1 MLHLHFGLNFE
12 ALADNLMERLKAC
25 WVDPFKPPVI
35 IFPDRTLEHWFKLR
49 WMEKYHALANLNT
62 QFLDTFLF
70 DALNGNNSTRIRL
83 SSAILRNL
91 ILSWSM
97 QKTQKNKYQWQTL
110 GTEVEQYLA
119 TDASHDMPDETRLFD
134 FANQMTKLFMDYETS
149 RPGSFKTK
157 AGLIQTWNACQPG
170 SAKFFKS
177 TEQTREEW
185 QHRLY
190 HALFHAQDAISKKLN
205 LEYLTLPQ
213 LYEQCRTSTDNIQFS
228 GASDLP
234 VFIFW
239 NAGMGQFYRVALHEY
254 SKTHEVYAY
263 IQNPCMEFWEDVQD
277 RKLIFKHRLTN
288 PDAPNDDAYYDQCD
302 EIRPDAPD
310 NALLVTWGRA
320 GRDNIKLWCESV
332 DYDFTFHENY
342 IKFDYAFDHEAFDDA
357 ASYANIPEADC
368 TLHKI
373 QRLIAER
380 ENTST
385 PLKTDHSLTITA
397 APSKIREVE
406 HLHSQICRLLQ
417 GTDGHAGAR
426 LRDIL
431 VVAPDIHAYR
441 TAICQIFGA
450 ERTLA
455 EENRQHKHDPE
466 KSPTP
471 ALHIPFTIID
481 GAAIES
487 LTARVLDALFRIMG
501 SRTLS
506 RPDFFEL
513 VRNPVVQ
520 NVRGIQPDEV
530 GAWETWLTNM
540 RVFRDRE
547 IPIRL
552 QDGEK
557 AQLKYD
563 DWKTGIK
570 RLLLS
575 RLTDCRVCDENDTLM
590 PYADLESSNND
601 ALCRCIDAIDA
612 LEDLCQKCHERRDG
626 LTEDDL
632 DNWLI
637 PYLNTWISMRHA
649 PRELNAENI
658 IYKNVSEALDMLRS
672 QYSVGL
678 EKISW
683 KCIEQSLRDAAVS
696 SEYTRGSL
704 FVNGLTFMNF
714 TANRILPIKHIF
726 FLGMDATSFPGRDSE
741 NSLDLR
747 LSAPWP
753 GDNKNAHK
761 NRYAFLCQLM
771 NTSESLHMSYV
782 HKNLQKD
789 EEFFPSSII
798 HDLLDFCDAQAPK
811 EDKAQ
816 KEKKTNTIDV
826 VPLDETRHIR
836 ELFTA
841 RAFRNFKIHQCMTT
855 PTGQPSN
862 FCDAPPA
869 VSLNALPERVSL
881 SKLKKYLDDPFQF
894 RVGELLQTDDAD
906 VDPEKLIYE
915 PIDIEKI
922 ELLDTIK
929 DVAQVILRHVLKNSA
944 KCEQSN
950 IDQIIHSDA
959 VRKAIQ
965 EIMQGFMKDLR
976 ERGFRTA
983 MLYEKLIESKVH
995 LGAKN
1000 IAISLL
1006 AKNLKSLEEDN
1017 TIDLVMVQNIHD
1029 DSGHS
1034 LGTKQWQL
1042 QGKANWHVWHSN
1054 KLDVAHVSLKADDKT
1069 YKFLT
1074 PFVHALALVLKKGQ
1088 ACDAMDTPITVSLY
1102 NCGIDSP
1109 TANTRTFEITTNEAK
1124 QTLQTIY
1131 RYAYIEQFAKAA
1143 PIQLLENKTA
1153 KNSGNTEDIEAK
1165 PQIHSLD
1172 ELKEVLDDQNG
1183 PWRYFKKGRLF
1194 DLNTDIG
1201 YTSARFEEQWNRV
1214 QQKQLE
1220 LIRKLAPIGLKTP
1233 TDATMTPHPNI
1244 SPAQ

>member
-1 MLHLHFGLNFE
+1 
-12 ALADNLMERLKAC
+12 
-25 WVDPFKPPVI
+25 
-35 IFPDRTLEHWFKLR
+35 
-49 WMEKYHALANLNT
+49 
-62 QFLDTFLF
+62 
-70 DALNGNNSTRIRL
+70 
-83 SSAILRNL
+83 
-91 ILSWSM
+91 
-97 QKTQKNKYQWQTL
+97 
-110 GTEVEQYLA
+110 
-119 TDASHDMPDETRLFD
+119 
-134 FANQMTKLFMDYETS
+134 
-149 RPGSFKTK
+149 
-157 AGLIQTWNACQPG
+157 
-170 SAKFFKS
+170 
-177 TEQTREEW
+177 
-185 QHRLY
+185 
-190 HALFHAQDAISKKLN
+190 
-205 LEYLTLPQ
+205 
-213 LYEQCRTSTDNIQFS
+213 
-228 GASDLP
+228 
-234 VFIFW
+234 
-239 NAGMGQFYRVALHEY
+239 MGQFYRVALHEY

-277 RKLIFKHRLTN
+277 RKIIFKHRLTK
-288 PDAPNDDAYYDQCD
+288 PDAPNNDDVYKQYDEFGLD
-302 EIRPDAPD
+302 GPD
-310 NALLVTWGRA
+310 NALLVKWGRA

-332 DYDFTFHENY
+332 DYDFIFHENY

-357 ASYANIPEADC
+357 ASYADLPESDC

-373 QRLIAER
+373 QHLIAGR

-450 ERTLA
+450 EHTLV

-487 LTARVLDALFRIMG
+487 LTARALDALFRIMG
-501 SRTLS
+501 NHTLS

-513 VRNPVVQ
+513 VRNPLVQ

-557 AQLKYD
+557 ARLKYD

-575 RLTDCRVCDENDTLM
+575 RLTDCRVCDENDILM

-612 LEDLCQKCHERRDG
+612 LEDLCQKCHERQDG

-637 PYLNTWISMRHA
+637 PYLNAWISMSHA

-658 IYKNVSEALDMLRS
+658 IYKNVAEALDMLRS
-672 QYSVGL
+672 QYRVGL

-683 KCIEQSLRDAAVS
+683 KCIEQTLREAAVS
-696 SEYTRGSL
+696 SEYTLGSL

-747 LSAPWP
+747 LKAPWP
-753 GDNKNAHK
+753 GDNKNAYK

-798 HDLLDFCDAQAPK
+798 HDLLDFCDAQAQK
-811 EDKAQ
+811 EDKA
-816 KEKKTNTIDV
+816 NTIDV
-826 VPLDETRHIR
+826 VPLDETRPIHD
-836 ELFTA
+836 LFTA

-855 PTGQPSN
+855 PTGQPSH

-906 VDPEKLIYE
+906 VDPEKLVYE

-922 ELLDTIK
+922 ELLDIIK
-929 DVAQVILRHVLKNSA
+929 AASEAILQHVPEDNADTAQ
-944 KCEQSN
+944 QP
-950 IDQIIHSDA
+950 IDQIIPSDTL
-959 VRKAIQ
+959 RDAIQ
-965 EIMQGFMKDLR
+965 KTMQGFMKDLR

-983 MLYEKLIESKVH
+983 MLYEKQIENKVH
-995 LGAKN
+995 QGA
-1000 IAISLL
+1000 IRVSSFLL
-1006 AKNLKSLEEDN
+1006 ANNLARLDDDS
-1017 TIDLVMVQNIHD
+1017 TIDLVMVQNIYD
-1029 DSGHS
+1029 ASGHS

-1042 QGKANWHVWHSN
+1042 QGKADWHVWHEN
-1054 KLDVAHVSLKADDKT
+1054 QLDLAHVSLKADDKT

-1074 PFVHALALVLKKGQ
+1074 PFVHALALVLKKGR
-1088 ACDAMDTPITVSLY
+1088 ACDAMDTPIPVSLY
-1102 NCGIDSP
+1102 NCGIDGS
-1109 TANTRTFEITTNEAK
+1109 TAHTRTFEITANEAE
-1124 QTLQTIY
+1124 QTLQKIY

-1143 PIQLLENKTA
+1143 PIQLLENKTV
-1153 KNSGNTEDIEAK
+1153 KKSGNTEDIETK

-1172 ELKEVLDDQNG
+1172 ELKEKLGEQQG
-1183 PWRYFKKGRLF
+1183 HWRYFNKGMLF

-1201 YTSARFEEQWNRV
+1201 YTSGRFEEEWKRV

-1244 SPAQ
+1244 SPAQSTDARLRRS